1 MNQPNDDSNRNLG
14 SWLLFIILSLVFLG
28 LCNVQSSGALLILP
42 IPFLLVGLLYY
53 YRQNIHVYDR
63 TALYDRFIRGTGNA
77 PRVVVAKVRST
88 ASSAATKAKA
98 AVRSVSH
105 RP

>member
-1 MNQPNDDSNRNLG
+1 MNQPNDDANRNLG
-14 SWLLFIILSLVFLG
+14 SCLLFIVLGLVFLG

-53 YRQNIHVYDR
+53 YRQNIRVYDR

-88 ASSAATKAKA
+88 VSSTVTKAKA
-98 AVRSVSH
+98 TVRRVTH